1 MPDYSNWDD
10 LSWIDLQDN
19 PWACDCH
26 NQWLLT
32 RLMQQIKDRT
42 PELTYR

>member
-10 LSWIDLQDN
+10 LAWIDLQDN